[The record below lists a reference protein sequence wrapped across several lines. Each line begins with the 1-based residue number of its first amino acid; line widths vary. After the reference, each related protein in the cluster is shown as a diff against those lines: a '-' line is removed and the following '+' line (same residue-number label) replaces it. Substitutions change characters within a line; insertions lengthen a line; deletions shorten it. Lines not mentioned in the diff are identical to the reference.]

1 MPKLPRR
8 FFSKYP
14 SSSTSNNGAFELKSF
29 FRSTAGFIDRR
40 GGLIECRAAAIGTD
54 GSALYSTTHNKSKN
68 KDRQET

>member
-40 GGLIECRAAAIGTD
+40 GGWIECRAAGID
-54 GSALYSTTHNKSKN
+54 GSMLYTNPKA
-68 KDRQET
+68 DRQDT